1 LVKEAPRSF
10 GGKEDQGSRIR
21 SEENQITMPETFWE
35 EAYRGFQPFNV
46 TDFLKHY
53 QDSPSFQFFFTL
65 LQKVT
70 DKAVL
75 DLGCGNGFLSV
86 LLATRGARVTA
97 VDTSLTAIKSTQLL
111 AHYNKVSDRVEALPF
126 NVFDIDKLPQQF
138 DIITGNYILHHIEP
152 FELLAERMYT
162 ALKQG
167 GKGIFL
173 ENNGRNIFLMLSR
186 KYLAGRF
193 GIPKFGD
200 EVERPFDKM
209 EVEIIKKIFPI
220 VSIYYMEF
228 LFFKLLRLYMR
239 LENRMIINL
248 LDKLDSFIYNHFP
261 ILRKFSYRQVIV
273 FEK

>member
-1 LVKEAPRSF
+1 
-10 GGKEDQGSRIR
+10 
-21 SEENQITMPETFWE
+21 MPETFWE